1 MVVKEGMQVEVYFDA
16 GGSKSSWV
24 EGVVRSI
31 NGNICVINLKILK
44 TNEKSLRKVKRSIR
58 KGEVLVEVVLSDV
71 RPIPPHTH
79 LPVDFLPGMTVEARD
94 SDCWW
99 RGFIVRQVPCEGRN
113 LWLVSLSHNLILK
126 AFPRSDL
133 RPAQE
138 WRGGGNWISVPQVCS
153 LGPSSY
159 LLVLVLLISCFEYRQ
174 Y

>member
-1 MVVKEGMQVEVYFDA
+1 M
-16 GGSKSSWV
+16 
-24 EGVVRSI
+24 
-31 NGNICVINLKILK
+31 
-44 TNEKSLRKVKRSIR
+44 
-58 KGEVLVEVVLSDV
+58 SDV

-79 LPVDFLPGMTVEARD
+79 LPVDFLHGMTVEARD

-133 RPAQE
+133 RPAEE

-159 LLVLVLLISCFEYRQ
+159 LLVLNIDNIDLY
-174 Y
+174 